1 MDAALCSPM
10 LGSKMLSG
18 IFAIL
23 QLQLDTKRPLLKINI
38 FIFCI
43 QQSRDADLNWLWHEI
58 IIFLFQFV
66 AVTFEKNRCKKGPV
80 MCDYSQHLLQ
90 CLRDAVCVCV
100 IVY

>member
-10 LGSKMLSG
+10 LGPKMLSG

-66 AVTFEKNRCKKGPV
+66 AVTFEKK
-80 MCDYSQHLLQ
+80 
-90 CLRDAVCVCV
+90 
-100 IVY
+100 

>member
-10 LGSKMLSG
+10 LGPKMLSG

-66 AVTFEKNRCKKGPV
+66 AVTFEKKIGAKKVRLYVTTHSIFCNACV
-80 MCDYSQHLLQ
+80 MP
-90 CLRDAVCVCV
+90 CVFV
-100 IVY
+100 